1 MAQFTIDTDLIRRL
15 AELLDETGL
24 NEIELCDGANR
35 VRVARAPAGPPPQ
48 AAGGNA
54 APQAAPA
61 TPAAVGGPENEAEP
75 PGAVTSPMV
84 GTVYVAPEPG
94 APPFVGVGD
103 MVEEGQTLFIIEAMK
118 VMNPI
123 RSPRAGRISRILVAN
138 GDPVEFGE
146 VLLVIE

>member
-24 NEIELCDGANR
+24 NEIELGDGPRR
-35 VRVARAPAGPPPQ
+35 VRVARAPAAP
-48 AAGGNA
+48 AA
-54 APQAAPA
+54 APAQAAPVV
-61 TPAAVGGPENEAEP
+61 TPAAVGGPEGEAEP

-94 APPFVGVGD
+94 AAPFVGIGD
-103 MVEEGQTLFIIEAMK
+103 VVEQGQTLFIIEAMK